1 MKPLIQYSLPVKGLR
16 KGTHQFDFQ
25 IDSAFFEHF
34 EGAPVSDGNIE
45 LTLLFDKR
53 PNLYVLDFQFS
64 GTLKTECDRCLA
76 WIDLPVS
83 GEPRLMVKFSTE
95 ADRES
100 EEADVVYIDPETGEF
115 VQQPP
120 AGAIAAEPQAVTAPP
135 TGIQETEHPD
145 GSADAV
151 VGDRFHS
158 YATAHFDENGT
169 LVLGC
174 SSHAP
179 GSPHPGAGQG
189 TE

>member
-25 IDSAFFEHF
+25 IDSAFFKHF

-83 GEPRLMVKFSTE
+83 GEQRLMVKFSTE
-95 ADRES
+95 ADKES
-100 EEADVVYIDPETGEF
+100 EEADVVYVDPETQHFNVAKYVYEYIILAMPISK
-115 VQQPP
+115 VYDCENDEAAVCNQEMLQYLQP
-120 AGAIAAEPQAVTAPP
+120 EN
-135 TGIQETEHPD
+135 
-145 GSADAV
+145 GSAASETDSEEQADNPIWAELKKLKV
-151 VGDRFHS
+151 KD
-158 YATAHFDENGT
+158 
-169 LVLGC
+169 
-174 SSHAP
+174 
-179 GSPHPGAGQG
+179 Q
-189 TE
+189 